1 MPMTEAHSVKG
12 LEFRALREATGLT
25 IDELATRAGCEA
37 GFLSRI
43 ETGERRASSHFV
55 AHLAAVLAG
64 APLRTAS

>member
-25 IDELATRAGCEA
+25 IDELATRVGCEA
-37 GFLSRI
+37 EFLNHV
-43 ETGERRASSHFV
+43 EAGKRRASSHFV
-55 AHLAAVLAG
+55 AHLSAVLAG